1 MKISRLKM
9 IYPLLMFLFI
19 CCNEDDKSFNYVP
32 EEGNTANEIII
43 KTDKSR
49 YAPGESVVFNTNKIL
64 ENYTIRY
71 KYLGN
76 TILEQ
81 PLSSTNWTWTP
92 PTQDYKGYLVE
103 LYKTVE
109 TGELIAGTVAIDVS
123 SDWTKFPR
131 YGFLSKFDNLNDTQM
146 NSVME
151 NLKDYHINSIQFYDW
166 FNKHHSPLK
175 MNGSSP
181 SDTWK
186 DIANRDINF
195 NTVKNYINKAHSY
208 NVAAMSYNL
217 LFGAWDDYSAD
228 GVSSQWMLFNDQ
240 NHTNINK
247 HILPSNWL
255 SDINITNPANA
266 NWQQYIFDKTNLV
279 YQYLPFDGWH
289 VDQLGNRGNVYDYS
303 GNLVDLKQSY
313 TSFLQNLKSEFPTK
327 KMVMNAVSQ
336 FGQSNILST
345 PVDIAYT
352 EVWSPREL
360 YSDLADV
367 IQENNSLSS
376 DTKKTVIAAY
386 MNYNSSQTPGF
397 FNTPSV
403 LLTDAVIFAFGG
415 SHIELG
421 EHMLGNE
428 YFPNNNLQINGE
440 LKKRLYEY
448 YDFLVGYQNLLR
460 DGGTFNSPILNSG
473 DGKVNLSSW
482 PPTVGTVSVIG
493 KQIGTKQIIH
503 LINFSN
509 SNNVNWRDT
518 NSEHP
523 NVVVKNN
530 FILNYQNTQPVTKVW
545 YASPDHNG
553 GASIELEFTQVNGN
567 IVFKIP
573 SMQYWGMIVLE

>member
-1 MKISRLKM
+1 M
-9 IYPLLMFLFI
+9 IYPLLMLLFI
-19 CCNEDDKSFNYVP
+19 CCNEEDKSFNYVP

-43 KTDKSR
+43 KTDKAR
-49 YAPGESVVFNTNKIL
+49 YAPGESVVFTANKTI
-64 ENYTIRY
+64 ENFTIRY
-71 KYLGN
+71 KYLGS

-81 PLSSTNWTWTP
+81 PLTSTTWTWTP
-92 PTQDYKGYLVE
+92 PTQDYRGYLIE

-109 TGELIAGTVAIDVS
+109 SKDVIAGTVAVDVS

-131 YGFLSKFDNLNDTQM
+131 YGFLSKFDNLSDAQM
-146 NSVME
+146 NSIIE
-151 NLKDYHINSIQFYDW
+151 NLKDHHINSIQFYDW

-175 MNGSSP
+175 MNGSLP
-181 SDTWK
+181 SETWK

-195 NTVKNYINKAHSY
+195 NTVKNYINKSHSY

-247 HILPSNWL
+247 HILPSTWL
-255 SDINITNPANA
+255 SNINITNPANT

-279 YQYLPFDGWH
+279 YQNLPFDGWH

-303 GNLVDLKQSY
+303 GNAVDLKQSY
-313 TSFLQNLKSEFPTK
+313 TSFLQNLKSEFPNK
-327 KMVMNAVSQ
+327 KMVMNAVAQ
-336 FGQSNILST
+336 YGQSNILST

-360 YSDLADV
+360 YKDLADV

-376 DTKKTVIAAY
+376 NTKKTVIAAY
-386 MNYNSSQTPGF
+386 MNYNRSQSSGF
-397 FNTPSV
+397 FKTPSV

-440 LKKRLYEY
+440 LKKSLSEY

-460 DGGTFNSPILNSG
+460 DGGTFNSPTLNSG

-482 PPTVGTVSVIG
+482 PPTVGTVSIIG
-493 KQIGTKQIIH
+493 KQLGTKQIIH

-518 NSEHP
+518 NAEHP
-523 NVVVKNN
+523 NVTVKNN

-545 YASPDHNG
+545 YASPDYNG
-553 GASIELEFTQVNGN
+553 GASVELAFTQVNGN

-573 SMQYWGMIVLE
+573 SMQYWGMIVIE